1 MRRRQIW
8 MSFKDVTS
16 LTKLGFFLKFFQ
28 TMAGGRLVCIVIS
41 AVVLTVAQLQHTEH
55 FGHDIDWS
63 ALNLTDTIRKMLFR

>member
-8 MSFKDVTS
+8 MSFKDVTP
-16 LTKLGFFLKFFQ
+16 LTKLGFLKFFQ

-63 ALNLTDTIRKMLFR
+63 ALNLTETIRKMLFR